1 MKRWVRIVPFVLT
14 ALAVGVAANAI
25 PAGAQA
31 SAASASPAVPVLAWQ
46 PCDSGFECATAQVP
60 LEYRD
65 PHGRMIDIAVI
76 RHPATD
82 PADRIG
88 SLFFNP
94 GGPGGAGTQA
104 LPLYYS
110 LFPAQV
116 RARFDIVSFDPRGV
130 PNSTAVQCYP
140 SLAAEQRAL
149 AGVPAG
155 FPVGQ
160 TQIQTW
166 DRVVT
171 AFDRACGTSA
181 AGLLPH
187 LSTAN
192 VARDMDLLR
201 QAVGDP
207 RLNYLGIS
215 YGTFLGA
222 TYANLFPGKVRA
234 MILDGNID
242 PVAYA
247 TGYGDAAKRLGVPLR
262 LGQDEGM
269 AATLRAFAT
278 LCGQAAPGACAFS
291 AGSAAATL
299 DKYLTLLRRLA
310 KQPVTI
316 GGRTFTYASTTVL
329 VGPSLY
335 AAEPEPGLPGWPALA
350 TFLQELW
357 TATGGGSSASAAPLP
372 VVSPGLLPVIDPL
385 PAARNVTAPDAAQA
399 YTGIEQGI
407 ATVCDDVPNPRA
419 VDSYPLQAAF
429 GYARSGAFGQWR
441 AWSVEPCAQWPAVDA
456 DRYSGP
462 WNHPTA
468 SPVLV
473 VGNTTDPGT
482 PYRGSLAMARDL
494 ARSRLLTVDGWG
506 HTVLLNPSS
515 CAQTYES
522 AYLIAGT
529 LPPVGTTCQP
539 DQRPFS

>member
-1 MKRWVRIVPFVLT
+1 MKRWVRIGSFGLT
-14 ALAVGVAANAI
+14 ALAVAAGCVI
-25 PAGAQA
+25 PNGIAA
-31 SAASASPAVPVLAWQ
+31 SASASASPAVPALAWQ
-46 PCDSGFECATAQVP
+46 PCDSGFECATARVP
-60 LEYRD
+60 LDYND

-76 RHPATD
+76 RHLATD
-82 PADRIG
+82 PADRLG

-94 GGPGGAGTQA
+94 GGPGGSGTQA

-140 SLAAEQRAL
+140 SLAAEQQAL
-149 AGVPAG
+149 AGVPTG

-166 DRVVT
+166 DRVV
-171 AFDRACGTSA
+171 AGFDRACGASA
-181 AGLLPH
+181 ADLLPH

-234 MILDGNID
+234 MVLDGNID
-242 PVAYA
+242 PVAYS
-247 TGYGDAAKRLGVPLR
+247 TGYGDEAKRLGVVLR
-262 LGQDEGM
+262 IRQDEGM
-269 AATLRAFAT
+269 AATLNAFLT
-278 LCGQAAPGACAFS
+278 LCGQATPGACAFS
-291 AGSAAATL
+291 AGSAAATQ
-299 DKYLTLLRRLA
+299 DKYQALLGRLA

-316 GGRTFTYASTTVL
+316 SGRTFTYASTTVL

-335 AAEPEPGLPGWPALA
+335 ATEPQPGLPGWAALA

-357 TATGGGSSASAAPLP
+357 TATGGGSSASAPMP
-372 VVSPGLLPVIDPL
+372 VARPGALPVIDPL
-385 PAARNVTAPDAAQA
+385 PAARNVTAPAAAQA

-407 ATVCDDVPNPRA
+407 ATVCDDVPNPRD

-429 GYARSGAFGQWR
+429 GYARSGAFGVWR
-441 AWSVEPCAQWPAVDA
+441 AWGVEPCAHWPAVDA

-473 VGNTTDPGT
+473 VGNTIDPGT
-482 PYRGSLAMARDL
+482 PYQGSLAMVRDL
-494 ARSRLLTVDGWG
+494 ARSRLLTVDGYG
-506 HTVLLNPSS
+506 HTVFLNPSS
-515 CAQTYES
+515 CAQAYES

-529 LPPVGTTCQP
+529 LPPAGTTCQP
-539 DQRPFS
+539 DQLPFS